1 MLQITSC
8 QEIIKIYNFYF
19 IFVKY
24 EICGLKN
31 VLLPR
36 CHYRKKENFGDSHFH
51 NILSLFD
58 VLPNFPFTTSSTK
71 RDYLIK
77 HI

>member
-36 CHYRKKENFGDSHFH
+36 CHYKKKENFGDSHFH
-51 NILSLFD
+51 NILSLLMFYQIFLSPQ
-58 VLPNFPFTTSSTK
+58 VQRSA
-71 RDYLIK
+71 I
-77 HI
+77 I